1 MSKTIHIPGGTIT
14 LAESKAICP
23 HCQTHI
29 DFDKIEKRFWKQSK
43 SFIRMK
49 CDCGKYV
56 GITSDYKGDFVA
68 YKLGE

>member
-23 HCQTHI
+23 HCKAHI
-29 DFDKIEKRFWKQSK
+29 DFDKIEKRFWKQTK

-49 CDCGKYV
+49 CVCGVFV
-56 GITSDYKGDFVA
+56 GITQNYQGDFVA
-68 YKLGE
+68 YKLG